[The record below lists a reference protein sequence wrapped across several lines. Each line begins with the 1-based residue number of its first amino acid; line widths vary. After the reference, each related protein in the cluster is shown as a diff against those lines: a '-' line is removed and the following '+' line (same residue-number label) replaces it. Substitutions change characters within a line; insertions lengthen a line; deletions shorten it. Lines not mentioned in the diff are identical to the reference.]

1 MKLIIAG
8 SRDFNDYSL
17 LEKELNPLNVFID
30 EIVSGNARGADTL
43 GERYSL
49 EYNIPLKI
57 FKADWNNLGKR
68 AGIVR
73 NHQMGEYA
81 DLLLAF
87 WDGKSKGTKDM
98 IDYMKKLNKKS
109 KVILYNQEDLF

>member
-8 SRDFNDYSL
+8 SREFNDYSL
-17 LEKELNPLNVFID
+17 LEKELNPYKHIIT
-30 EIVSGNARGADTL
+30 EIVSGNARGADSL
-43 GERYSL
+43 GERYAL
-49 EYNIPLKI
+49 EYNIPIKI
-57 FKADWNNLGKR
+57 FKADWNNLGRR

-73 NHQMGEYA
+73 NHQMGNYA

-98 IDYMKKLNKKS
+98 IDYMKKLGKIG